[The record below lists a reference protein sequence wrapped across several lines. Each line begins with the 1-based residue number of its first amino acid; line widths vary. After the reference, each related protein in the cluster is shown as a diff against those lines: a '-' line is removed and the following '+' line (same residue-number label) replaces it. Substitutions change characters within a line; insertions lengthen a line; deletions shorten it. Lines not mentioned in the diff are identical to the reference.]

1 MKASKVVATLFL
13 VFVITNA
20 SFSSGQNG
28 PPPTPPPPATVSST
42 GTIADAN
49 EPGERLEISGQVFS
63 PDGVTPAPNV
73 IVYAYQTDETGEY
86 HNDPKTRVARLHGWA
101 KTDAQGRY
109 AFHTIKPASYPRM
122 TIPAHVHF
130 HVWGPGYPLQWTPE
144 LQFAGD
150 KFLKPDQVTASDALG
165 KFANVQPLQAGKDGV
180 LHCTFN
186 IRISSV
192 SNYP

>member
-1 MKASKVVATLFL
+1 
-13 VFVITNA
+13 
-20 SFSSGQNG
+20 
-28 PPPTPPPPATVSST
+28 
-42 GTIADAN
+42 
-49 EPGERLEISGQVFS
+49 
-63 PDGVTPAPNV
+63 
-73 IVYAYQTDETGEY
+73 
-86 HNDPKTRVARLHGWA
+86 
-101 KTDAQGRY
+101 
-109 AFHTIKPASYPRM
+109 M

-150 KFLKPDQVTASDALG
+150 KFLKPEQIAASDALG
-165 KFANVQPLQAGKDGV
+165 KFANVQPLQASKDGV